1 MTNTLQKST
10 ADAPS
15 ATQGP
20 LGNTR
25 VYPHCHDNWMIIE
38 PIPVIENLCESC
50 NLSLSLSLSL
60 NLSLSLSGA
69 PLWDLCWTY
78 RLIWW
83 KEEKSTK
90 TISSQTL
97 EQKAPPQRGVSAL
110 AMSPWTL
117 VPALQTVNV
126 FPREIIQCSLRNS
139 FMLKLRGKKWVCVG
153 LAVDID
159 ERMVWY
165 VLESHPQNL
174 LHT

>member
-60 NLSLSLSGA
+60 SLNLSLSLSGA

-97 EQKAPPQRGVSAL
+97 ELKAPPQRGVCFSHEPMNTSASL
-110 AMSPWTL
+110 G
-117 VPALQTVNV
+117 NV

-139 FMLKLRGKKWVCVG
+139 FMLKLRGKK
-153 LAVDID
+153 
-159 ERMVWY
+159 
-165 VLESHPQNL
+165 
-174 LHT
+174 